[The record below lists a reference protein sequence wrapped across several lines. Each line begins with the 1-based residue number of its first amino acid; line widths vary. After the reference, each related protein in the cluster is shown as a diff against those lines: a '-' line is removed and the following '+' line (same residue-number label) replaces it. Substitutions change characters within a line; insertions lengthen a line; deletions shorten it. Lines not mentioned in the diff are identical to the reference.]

1 MNKIYIIDKPKGLT
15 SHDVVNQARKI
26 LQRKS
31 VGHSGTLD
39 PFATGL
45 LLVLSDEATK
55 VTRFLEAKDK
65 SYYVELKLGTK
76 TDSGDLTGNVIAEKE
91 VKELTEEEI
100 KRVLSSFLGKSFQ
113 VPPMYSAIKIN
124 GKKLYEL
131 ARKGQEVERKPREIE
146 ISRIELVEYKDNVIT
161 FNVDCSVGT
170 YVRTLGEDI
179 AIRLGTVGHLIA
191 LRRTRIGK
199 FVIEDAIQIE
209 DINEDNGLTILK
221 ALEGLPIHYVN
232 KEEEILARTGR
243 PLRLMLDAKYV
254 LIVNGDNVLIAIYYL
269 KDNNEYRCLR
279 GFNL

>member
-1 MNKIYIIDKPKGLT
+1 M
-15 SHDVVNQARKI
+15 
-26 LQRKS
+26 
-31 VGHSGTLD
+31 
-39 PFATGL
+39 
-45 LLVLSDEATK
+45 
-55 VTRFLEAKDK
+55 TRFLEAKDK

-91 VKELTEEEI
+91 VKELTEKEI